1 MTKSAARNILFHN
14 FVGTSLG
21 ANEHPFLL
29 GSVVYLK
36 GGLLSSALV
45 GDTQQFF
52 EVIASMYTPPA
63 GDEGSGCSTC
73 LTTLG
78 IASLFHARHSGG
90 FR

>member
-1 MTKSAARNILFHN
+1 M
-14 FVGTSLG
+14 GTSQG

-29 GSVVYLK
+29 GSVVYPK

-45 GDTQQFF
+45 GDTQQLF

-63 GDEGSGCSTC
+63 GDEGSGCSTR